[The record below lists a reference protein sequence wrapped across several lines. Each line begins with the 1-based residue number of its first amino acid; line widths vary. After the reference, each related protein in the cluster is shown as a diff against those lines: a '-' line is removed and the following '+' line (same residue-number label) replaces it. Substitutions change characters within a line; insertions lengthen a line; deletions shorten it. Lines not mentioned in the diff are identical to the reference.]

1 MLISIIM
8 NRKQVFS
15 GFAMSCFILS
25 ASLQAQPGMDPDA
38 LVKKE
43 NELTFAE
50 IEGLTDK
57 QKEKV
62 TKINEDFA
70 ASMKDLIANRSGDRQ
85 EMRDKMTALRQ
96 EKEKA
101 MQNVFTGEQFEKYKT
116 LMEEIREERRGRRK
130 SRRGSGG
137 TN

>member
-15 GFAMSCFILS
+15 CFAMSCFILS

-38 LVKKE
+38 MVKKE
-43 NELTFAE
+43 NELIFAE